1 MQSGQEKDRKRAGA
15 NYIITCALGQHK
27 KMNRVEYLGTEDRLG
42 SKQRRQEQK
51 KKNTIELLGFWES
64 IYNPDFKPVEF
75 QGFRK
80 LEKLPR

>member
-1 MQSGQEKDRKRAGA
+1 
-15 NYIITCALGQHK
+15 
-27 KMNRVEYLGTEDRLG
+27 MNRVDYLCTEDRLE

-80 LEKLPR
+80 LEKLPRQKKS